1 MPTSSIEH
9 PASSIEHPASSI
21 QHRASSIKHPASS
34 IQYQASSIQLNT
46 LSPDNGGGSGPDY
59 CPAERGFGGRLP
71 GPFDIGAG
79 IGLAA
84 KDPTL

>member
-1 MPTSSIEH
+1 VVVKSQPHSFAGTE
-9 PASSIEHPASSI
+9 PAASSSNPFD
-21 QHRASSIKHPASS
+21 
-34 IQYQASSIQLNT
+34 T
-46 LSPDNGGGSGPDY
+46 LSPGNGGGSGPDY
-59 CPAERGFGGRLP
+59 CPAPRGFGGRLP